1 MDLSKAIRLAVD
13 TGKVDLG
20 AQMTK
25 RHALNGSSKLIILA
39 KNCPA
44 EVRNDI
50 THYAQL
56 SEVKLTEFTGT
67 SLELGNVC
75 GKPFPVS
82 ALSVLEAGNS
92 DILSSE

>member
-1 MDLSKAIRLAVD
+1 MVLKSNSVILAYWLKIFTKVGFKMDLSKAIRLAVD

-25 RHALNGSSKLIILA
+25 RHALSSSSKLIILA

-56 SEVKLTEFTGT
+56 SRSQV
-67 SLELGNVC
+67 N
-75 GKPFPVS
+75 
-82 ALSVLEAGNS
+82 
-92 DILSSE
+92 

>member
-1 MDLSKAIRLAVD
+1 MDLIKSIRLAVD

-20 AQMTK
+20 AQSAK
-25 RHALNGSSKLIILA
+25 RHALNGSSSLIILA

-44 EVRNDI
+44 QVRNDV
-50 THYAQL
+50 THYAAL
-56 SEVKLTEFTGT
+56 SEVKLLEFAGT

-92 DILSSE
+92 DILSGE